1 MASAMAVTAVTADSA
16 VWAAS
21 AMAASA
27 VWAASAMAVS
37 AVSVATAMVDTAA
50 LVASVASAASAI
62 SVSTEYCEVNESRD
76 TSLTRFQ
83 RLSAQLFQPYAIRP
97 HTFLFSLTLFLL
109 QPFIVSII
117 IFVCPN
123 SLSVSLLV
131 GGD

>member
-27 VWAASAMAVS
+27 VWVASAMAVS

-76 TSLTRFQ
+76 TSLTSFQ

-97 HTFLFSLTLFLL
+97 HTFLFLSHPLPPPTFHCQHHHL
-109 QPFIVSII
+109 
-117 IFVCPN
+117 
-123 SLSVSLLV
+123 SLSQLLICLSASRR
-131 GGD
+131 

>member
-50 LVASVASAASAI
+50 LVASVASAI

-76 TSLTRFQ
+76 TSLTA
-83 RLSAQLFQPYAIRP
+83 LS
-97 HTFLFSLTLFLL
+97 TLRH
-109 QPFIVSII
+109 
-117 IFVCPN
+117 
-123 SLSVSLLV
+123 
-131 GGD
+131 